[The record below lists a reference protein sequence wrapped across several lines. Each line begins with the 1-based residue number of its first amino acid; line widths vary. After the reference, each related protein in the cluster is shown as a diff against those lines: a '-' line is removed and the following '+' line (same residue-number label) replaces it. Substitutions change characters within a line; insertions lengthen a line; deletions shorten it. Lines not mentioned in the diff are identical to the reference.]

1 VNIEYHN
8 VGLDGDKVTCS
19 FGDLSLDCKVWGRGT
34 ARTVAWAHAARPRAT
49 VEMLLEFAGVG
60 E

>member
-1 VNIEYHN
+1 MNIEYHK
-8 VGLDGDKVTCS
+8 VFLDGDKVTCS
-19 FGDLSLDCKVWGRGT
+19 FGDLSLDCRVWGQAT
-34 ARTVAWAHAARPRAT
+34 ARTVAWAHAAKPRAT